1 VSDSL
6 DAEVGAWIEEDPDP
20 ADRAELLGLLGETSA
35 ESRAELEDRFA
46 GTLTFGTAGLRGAVG
61 AGPNR
66 MNRAVVRRA
75 SAAVAAYLVAHEPD
89 ASQRG
94 VVIGCDARHR
104 SSEMADEAAMVLA
117 GAGLRVH
124 LLPRPRPTPLT
135 AFAVTHLGAAAAIM
149 ITASHN
155 PREDNGY
162 KLYLGDGAQ
171 IVPPVDEEIEALM
184 GSIGSLSAVP
194 LGALDDETLVVVHGD
209 EIVDAYVAAVVAAA
223 PRSPGGYSDL
233 RIIYTPLH
241 GVAGSTFLEA
251 MAIAGYPAP
260 YVVPEQAVPDPDF
273 PTAPYPNPEVAGAL
287 DLAIAA
293 AQARAGDV
301 VIANDPDGDRLAVA
315 LPDPRVDGGWRR
327 LSGDQLGWV
336 LGEHLM
342 AGSDQ
347 MADAGSR
354 LVATTIVSSR
364 MLGAMAASH
373 EVRYVETLTGFKW
386 IARASESTPGFR
398 LLFGYEEALGYAV
411 GGVVR
416 DKDGIGAALAFLDLL
431 VDSRSRSTS
440 VLELIDEVE
449 MRHGV
454 HLPAQLTVA
463 THDAGHVMA
472 QLRAAPPRDLAG
484 IAVAAHEDLAETDGA
499 AARGLP
505 SADVLVYYLEE
516 STRVVVRPSGTEP
529 KIKAYIEVIEP
540 VAAGEDDPARARS
553 VASERMST
561 LHAAVESLLR

>member
-6 DAEVGAWIEEDPDP
+6 EAEVGAWIEDDPDP
-20 ADRAELLGLLGETSA
+20 ADRADLLALLGEASV

-46 GTLTFGTAGLRGAVG
+46 GTLTFGTAGLRGAVA

-75 SAAVAAYLVAHEPD
+75 SAAVAAYLIDNDPD

-135 AFAVTHLGAAAAIM
+135 AFAVTHLGAAAAVM

-184 GSIGSLSAVP
+184 RSIGSLSAVP
-194 LGALDDETLVVVHGD
+194 LGALDGELVVRHGD
-209 EIVDAYVAAVVAAA
+209 EIVDTYVAAVVAAA
-223 PRSPGGYSDL
+223 PRAPGEDSDL

-241 GVAGSTFLEA
+241 GVAGTTFLEA
-251 MAIAGYPAP
+251 MAIAGYPVP

-293 AQARAGDV
+293 ARARAGDV
-301 VIANDPDGDRLAVA
+301 VIANDPDGDRLAAA
-315 LPDPRVDGGWRR
+315 LPDPSVDGGWRR

-342 AGSDQ
+342 AGSDE
-347 MADAGSR
+347 MSDAGSR

-386 IARASESTPGFR
+386 IARASDATPGFR

-431 VDSRSRSTS
+431 VDLRRRNST

-449 MRHGV
+449 RRHGV

-463 THDAGHVMA
+463 THDAGHLMA
-472 QLRAAPPRDLAG
+472 QLRAEPPRDLAG
-484 IAVAAHEDLAETDGA
+484 IVVASHEDLTETERA

-505 SADVLVYYLEE
+505 TSDVLVYHLEE

-529 KIKAYIEVIEP
+529 KIKAYIEVVEP
-540 VAAGEDDPARARS
+540 VGAGNDGLARARS
-553 VASERMST
+553 VASERMLA